1 MEIAFWVLSIIIIFA
16 AFGVVL
22 LKDIF
27 RAALFLILCFTAV
40 AGVFILL
47 SADFLAAIQILI
59 YVGAISVLII
69 LAIMLTREVQRGNL
83 FNRLSKPSLVIA
95 GIVCVIFITAMLGTD
110 WVISTA
116 PPLEPTTPFIAK
128 NLFSEDGMF
137 FAVQMSAVL
146 LLAAIIGAIV
156 LVRDK

>member
-1 MEIAFWVLSIIIIFA
+1 MEIAFWVLSAVIIFA
-16 AFGVVL
+16 SLGVVM

-27 RAALFLILCFTAV
+27 RSALFLILCFTAV

-83 FNRLSKPSLVIA
+83 FNKLSKPSLLIA
-95 GIVCVIFITAMLGTD
+95 GAVLVIFVAAMLGTD
-110 WVISTA
+110 WAVSTA
-116 PPLEPTTPFIAK
+116 PPLEPTTPYIAE
-128 NLFSEDGMF
+128 NLFSEDGLF
-137 FAVQMSAVL
+137 LAVQMSAVL
-146 LLAAIIGAIV
+146 LLATIIGAIV
-156 LVRDK
+156 LVREK